1 MPLLSHFAI
10 THNEWVWLLVGIPP
24 QFMAFSHYVWNH
36 QVKRTLHSLLLDTT
50 RLSLSL
56 SLQHVVAHHSFT
68 NIEGADPDIATAEVV
83 RLAHFSHSPTHT
95 SHTQTHSHIHT
106 HTHTLTLLV
115 ATT

>member
-1 MPLLSHFAI
+1 
-10 THNEWVWLLVGIPP
+10 
-24 QFMAFSHYVWNH
+24 MAFSHYVWNH

-83 RLAHFSHSPTHT
+83 RLAWAHLSVITRVQRGGLASRESRQEQCVPR
-95 SHTQTHSHIHT
+95 
-106 HTHTLTLLV
+106 
-115 ATT
+115 